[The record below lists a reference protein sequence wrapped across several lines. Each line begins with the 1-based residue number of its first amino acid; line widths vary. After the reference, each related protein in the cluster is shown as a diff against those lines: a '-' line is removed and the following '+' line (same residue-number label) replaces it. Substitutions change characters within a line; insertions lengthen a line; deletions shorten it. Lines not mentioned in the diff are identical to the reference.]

1 MWGLAGIWMLKHWKD
16 LLIGLVVI
24 ACAGFVGSFL
34 LRGAK
39 IERLEIKIGSIELK
53 AASDLQECQA
63 FGEGV
68 ADALREINKTQKENI
83 RKGQLREKR
92 LEEGLAAVTVLAD
105 EEHRRAVRI
114 EHEVSVRIDA
124 AETCEDKQNVF
135 LRAMQE
141 RIDG

>member
-16 LLIGLVVI
+16 LLIGAVVV
-24 ACAGFVGSFL
+24 ACASFVGAFL
-34 LRGAK
+34 LRGSH
-39 IERLEIKIGSIELK
+39 IERLKIEIGSIKLK
-53 AASDLQECQA
+53 AASDLQECES

-68 ADALREINKTQKENI
+68 AESLREINATQKENI